1 MFFKKL
7 KEENKSLE
15 KKVFKLKAELSDAQ
29 ASMAEMRKLLA
40 DAQASMAEM
49 RKLLADEHA
58 KHTEADVAQAIR
70 SAIVRRCEKIGAGST
85 VNWCGMIESTEPKAA
100 EILHLVEAY
109 NKLNNAHYIDMKQL
123 VGHEVTIDMIRPVDE
138 GAAHD

>member
-7 KEENKSLE
+7 KEENKRLE
-15 KKVFKLKAELSDAQ
+15 KKVSSLKTELSEVQ

-40 DAQASMAEM
+40 D
-49 RKLLADEHA
+49 KHA

-70 SAIVRRCEKIGAGST
+70 NAIVRQCEKIGEKSFVVLGDQICQT
-85 VNWCGMIESTEPKAA
+85 NPDCY

-109 NKLNNAHYIDMKQL
+109 NKLNNAQVIDMGQL
-123 VGHEVTIDMIRPVDE
+123 VGHEVTINMIRPEDE

>member
-15 KKVFKLKAELSDAQ
+15 KKVSRLKAELHDAQ
-29 ASMAEMRKLLA
+29 MCMAEMRKLLA
-40 DAQASMAEM
+40 D
-49 RKLLADEHA
+49 KHA
-58 KHTEADVAQAIR
+58 RHTEADVAQAIR
-70 SAIVRRCEKIGAGST
+70 NAIVRRCEKIGAGST
-85 VNWCGMIESTEPKAA
+85 VNWCGMIESIEPEAA

-109 NKLNNAHYIDMKQL
+109 NKFNNACIIDTKNL
-123 VGHEVTIDMIRPVDE
+123 LRHEAEISFFRHENE